1 MRSRTRFRVLALIS
15 IGTMIN
21 YLDRTVLGV
30 AAPGLSSELHI
41 SPAVMG
47 IVFSAFSWSYAAAQ
61 IPGGWVLDRIGTRLT
76 YFLSVSFWSLFTL
89 VQGFAGGI
97 SSLLA
102 FRLGLGVAA
111 GTAFAFGAA
120 ALATHARYGV
130 VMHWEVPNV
139 FWGFGFYL
147 DTLSLMAVGFAAP
160 VLAALAVAIGWRRST
175 T

>member
-102 FRLGLGVAA
+102 FRLGLGVAEA
-111 GTAFAFGAA
+111 PCFPANSRVVAVWFREEERAQAEEAA
-120 ALATHARYGV
+120 ADMLEGGAGK
-130 VMHWEVPNV
+130 
-139 FWGFGFYL
+139 
-147 DTLSLMAVGFAAP
+147 AVNDEHY
-160 VLAALAVAIGWRRST
+160 S
-175 T
+175 